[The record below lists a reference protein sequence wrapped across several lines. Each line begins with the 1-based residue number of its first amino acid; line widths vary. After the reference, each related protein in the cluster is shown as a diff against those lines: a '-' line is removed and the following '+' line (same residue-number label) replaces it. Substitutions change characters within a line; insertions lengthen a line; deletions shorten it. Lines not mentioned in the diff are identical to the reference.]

1 MVYEKE
7 CYVVII
13 GDIVDSRNLAD
24 REEVQKKFKEA
35 LNFINQKY
43 SMSILAKFK
52 ITLGD
57 EFQGLLRSRQSI
69 LDIITDF
76 ELYML
81 PVRFRYGIGIGD
93 IDTEINY
100 EDSAEID
107 GSAYH
112 RAREMINALED
123 KKGKYNEE
131 ASDIMICSGEIRD
144 ERDDLMNSLLAVC
157 SALKSKWT
165 ERQKEII
172 CTYIQNGENQYKTAE
187 ILEIAQSSVNRAL
200 QNARFY
206 AYKSAMDTITS
217 VLREAVGEAYG

>member
-1 MVYEKE
+1 MIYTKE
-7 CYVVII
+7 SYVVII
-13 GDIVDSRNLAD
+13 GDIIDSRKLED
-24 REEVQKKFKEA
+24 REAIQKKFKEA

-43 SMSILAKFK
+43 SMSISAKFK

-57 EFQGLLRSRQSI
+57 EFQGLLKDRQSI

-81 PVRFRYGIGIGD
+81 PVEFRYGIGIGD

-100 EDSAEID
+100 EDSSEID

-112 RAREMINALED
+112 RARDMINVLED

-131 ASDIMICSGEIRD
+131 VSDILICSGEVWC
-144 ERDDLMNSLLAVC
+144 ERDVLINSLLTVC

-172 CTYIQNGENQYKTAE
+172 CTYLQNGENQYKTAQV
-187 ILEIAQSSVNRAL
+187 LEIAQSSVNRAL
-200 QNARFY
+200 QSARFY
-206 AYKSAMDTITS
+206 AYKSAMDTMTS
-217 VLREAVGEAYG
+217 VLCDAEGEEHG